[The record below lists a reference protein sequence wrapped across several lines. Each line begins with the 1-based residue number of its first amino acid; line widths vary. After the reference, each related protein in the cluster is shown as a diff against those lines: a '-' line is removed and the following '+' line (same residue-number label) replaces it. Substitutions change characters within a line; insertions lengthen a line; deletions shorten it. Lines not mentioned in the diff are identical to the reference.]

1 MIAGRV
7 PVQVGGV
14 VLDGFVG
21 VDRPHPHRADA
32 QLVEVGQLLP
42 QPLEVAAVVVAL
54 VARQVAVGEHV
65 LLRVAG
71 DAHAGEVA
79 AVVRLVAVGEPV
91 RDGEVQHLVHER
103 VPHRVADE
111 GGVVDRLGRDHAD
124 LQHVGHGVV
133 AERDEV
139 VGPDGEGDVRPV
151 PQAPGAVVLVPRLVD
166 RHLGLVVAR
175 QQRGRGEAGDAVAVG
190 VLEPGPQ
197 ARGVPVG
204 GTAQLALV
212 AAGHRRDHGGDVV
225 GHPVGAVVVE
235 EADRGRRRQV
245 HHDVGPVPHGPGAV
259 VLVPGAVQRGL
270 VLPGAGGQGE
280 VRLPDAVVRV

>member
-1 MIAGRV
+1 
-7 PVQVGGV
+7 
-14 VLDGFVG
+14 
-21 VDRPHPHRADA
+21 
-32 QLVEVGQLLP
+32 
-42 QPLEVAAVVVAL
+42 
-54 VARQVAVGEHV
+54 
-65 LLRVAG
+65 
-71 DAHAGEVA
+71 
-79 AVVRLVAVGEPV
+79 
-91 RDGEVQHLVHER
+91 
-103 VPHRVADE
+103 
-111 GGVVDRLGRDHAD
+111 
-124 LQHVGHGVV
+124 VGHGVV

-212 AAGHRRDHGGDVV
+212 AAGHRRDHRRDVV

-235 EADRGRRRQV
+235 KLDRGRRRQV

-280 VRLPDAVVRV
+280 VRLPDTVVRVERQLREGALGLPVTGAAELALEAPGDGHADRRRSRHPRRPGDARRRHGQRQDGCEHDRLASHDTPPSHAMA